1 MAKKDTTQPDP
12 MAVAMPDIGEP
23 ASEAKSDDNPK
34 SSEELL
40 VALSAQVATLTGQVA
55 EGAKRE
61 THMATMVEQA
71 LGGTGPVAPMA
82 PAVVPIAAADPL
94 PDPVD
99 DKEGFQKAL
108 LGAIGTAVRDA
119 VGQSATATNA
129 ATAHQGRY
137 EKLWSDFQGVHEEEA
152 KYPGL
157 VKSIGTEKVQE
168 LQARGLDADKVIF
181 GNPKG
186 FMAEVAEE
194 VASQVKAIRGDGDG
208 GKGNGAD
215 KNPTPG
221 ALPADDRTGGISG
234 GSGGP
239 AVPADTTAKEKPEA
253 FTNEVKAMQKGAGY
267 L

>member
-71 LGGTGPVAPMA
+71 LGGTGPVAPIA

-119 VGQSATATNA
+119 VGQAATTTNA

-137 EKLWSDFQGVHEEEA
+137 DKLWSDFQGVHEEEA

-194 VASQVKAIRGDGDG
+194 VASQVKVIRGDDPV
-208 GKGNGAD
+208 KGNGAD

-239 AVPADTTAKEKPEA
+239 ATPADAPAKEKPEA
-253 FTNEVKAMQKGAGY
+253 FTNEVKALQKDAGY
-267 L
+267 I